1 MTRKVLAHCGLEWE
15 AGCVDITRNEAAV
28 ATLSL
33 SQVREPIHT
42 RFFEEWRNYEQQLQP
57 LRQAITR

>member
-1 MTRKVLAHCGLEWE
+1 M
-15 AGCVDITRNEAAV
+15 
-28 ATLSL
+28 

-57 LRQAITR
+57 LRDAINELHI